1 MTIRRT
7 IPLLAALIICA
18 APLVAG
24 DAAPALPPAEG
35 NPLPIP
41 LGGAFSLTDQTGRTR
56 TEADPE
62 GRLQLLF
69 FGYVAC
75 ESICA
80 VAIPQMAALAERLR
94 GEGIAVRPVLITVDP
109 LRDTPEVMAAKLA
122 EFDPDFVGLTGSQ
135 EELTATYRKFGVEAV
150 EVAQEPD
157 GQPIFAHGSFIYLLD
172 GAGKLLTVLP
182 PILSDDRAA
191 EIVAAFAARG

>member
-1 MTIRRT
+1 
-7 IPLLAALIICA
+7 
-18 APLVAG
+18 
-24 DAAPALPPAEG
+24 
-35 NPLPIP
+35 
-41 LGGAFSLTDQTGRTR
+41 
-56 TEADPE
+56 
-62 GRLQLLF
+62 
-69 FGYVAC
+69 
-75 ESICA
+75 
-80 VAIPQMAALAERLR
+80 MAALAERLR